1 MKDLRDILSLADR
14 ITVNT
19 QSSIRIE
26 DGGKVLYFDPI
37 EIGGHPQ
44 DADVI
49 FVTHPHGDH
58 FSPAAIA
65 KICKADTVLVVPASM
80 ADKAKEAGLPL
91 VTTLPDGSGTAG
103 GIAFQTVPAYNPAKR
118 FHPRA
123 NDWVGYVV
131 ELGGIRVYV
140 AGDTDE
146 TDEAAAVGC
155 DLALIPIGGTYTMTP
170 AEAASLIRRMKPAA
184 VIPTHYGSL
193 VGKPGDGK
201 TFASLVGGASTV
213 ILRLG

>member
-1 MKDLRDILSLADR
+1 MKDVHSLADR

-26 DGGKVLYFDPI
+26 DGGKTLYFDPI
-37 EIGGHPQ
+37 EIKGNPQ

-58 FSPAAIA
+58 FSPAAITR
-65 KICKADTVLVVPASM
+65 IRRADTLLVVPQSM
-80 ADKAKEAGLPL
+80 ADKAKEAGMR
-91 VTTLPDGSGTAG
+91 TLAVAPDGSYDAD
-103 GIAFQTVPAYNPAKR
+103 GIAFETVPAYNPAKR
-118 FHPRA
+118 FHPRG

-131 ELGGIRVYV
+131 TLGGVRVYV

-146 TDEAAAVGC
+146 TDEAAAVRC
-155 DLALIPIGGTYTMTP
+155 DLALIPVGGTYTMTP

-193 VGKPGDGK
+193 VGKAGDGR
-201 TFASLVGGASTV
+201 TFASLVGESSEV

>member
-80 ADKAKEAGLPL
+80 ADKAKEEILSL
-91 VTTLPDGSGTAG
+91 
-103 GIAFQTVPAYNPAKR
+103 N
-118 FHPRA
+118 
-123 NDWVGYVV
+123 
-131 ELGGIRVYV
+131 
-140 AGDTDE
+140 
-146 TDEAAAVGC
+146 DEALAACRLGYRCRYVRAAAAEVAEGRLNLNRLTEASEPDTIKALTAVCGVGVKVANC
-155 DLALIPIGGTYTMTP
+155 VSLFGLHHIDAFPIDVW
-170 AEAASLIRRMKPAA
+170 IRRILQNEYPAGYPKEKYSPYNGIYQQYMFYYYRA
-184 VIPTHYGSL
+184 KH
-193 VGKPGDGK
+193 GKE
-201 TFASLVGGASTV
+201 
-213 ILRLG
+213 